1 MEMGGCHLSED
12 NEAVHPASIILH
24 MLSWMW
30 PSFLMSEAPK
40 KAKGNTRGLVRP
52 RLGPDTFTPVP
63 LLTETSHVKRPPI
76 SQEILKLHGNNR
88 ENPRLKWSE
97 KDHWIQADC
106 EDFGSFFSKFHCLM
120 SICHDSTWVSEPEK
134 NSKYDNN
141 HKLSQETFDS
151 TSYSVF
157 SLA

>member
-40 KAKGNTRGLVRP
+40 KAKGNTRGLVKP

-63 LLTETSHVKRPPI
+63 LLSEQVTLLSPKPRDLPLLKR
-76 SQEILKLHGNNR
+76 
-88 ENPRLKWSE
+88 
-97 KDHWIQADC
+97 
-106 EDFGSFFSKFHCLM
+106 F
-120 SICHDSTWVSEPEK
+120 
-134 NSKYDNN
+134 
-141 HKLSQETFDS
+141 
-151 TSYSVF
+151 
-157 SLA
+157 